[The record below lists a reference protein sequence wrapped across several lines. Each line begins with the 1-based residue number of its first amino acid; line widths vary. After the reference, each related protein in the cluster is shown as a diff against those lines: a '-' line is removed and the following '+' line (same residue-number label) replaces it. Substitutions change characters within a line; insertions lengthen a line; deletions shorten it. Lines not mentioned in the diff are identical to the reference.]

1 MPVLVDGQLVAI
13 LGIQG
18 PAARFSPRVMR
29 SAVKLLKERAGRISA
44 AL

>member
-1 MPVLVDGQLVAI
+1 VAI

-18 PAARFSPRVMR
+18 PAARLTPRAMR
-29 SAVKLLKERAGRISA
+29 SAVKLLLERAERIST